1 MTAAEPTREADFVL
15 GRRFLDVV
23 HLIGF
28 HDAKS
33 AFRLAGIW
41 EGDPFAGMEDIATE
55 LRDDIANGLLTEQ
68 PNSHLLF

>member
-1 MTAAEPTREADFVL
+1 MTAAEPTRAADFVL

-41 EGDPFAGMEDIATE
+41 EGDLFAGMEDVATE
-55 LRDDIANGLLTEQ
+55 
-68 PNSHLLF
+68 P